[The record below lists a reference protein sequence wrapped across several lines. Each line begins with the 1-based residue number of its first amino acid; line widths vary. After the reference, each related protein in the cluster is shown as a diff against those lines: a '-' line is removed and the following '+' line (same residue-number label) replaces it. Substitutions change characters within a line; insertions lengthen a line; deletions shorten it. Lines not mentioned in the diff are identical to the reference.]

1 MLGIVNGI
9 NCDKF
14 DNVNKMFIFV
24 MYTIATNKVNKDS
37 ITNVFLKLSDI
48 LIFLISSGGF
58 LARTNKII
66 NAITIPIIW
75 RVDSMILGNVKL
87 GGVNKRGFLISKST
101 DALAVYTPY
110 FEDTANLYVP
120 GDNE

>member
-66 NAITIPIIW
+66 NAITIPII
-75 RVDSMILGNVKL
+75 
-87 GGVNKRGFLISKST
+87 
-101 DALAVYTPY
+101 
-110 FEDTANLYVP
+110 
-120 GDNE
+120 